1 MAKGKISAVKVIFFL
16 TLLFIPAIFDLLK
29 PGYFPMHDDL
39 QIFRLYELD
48 KCVQDGQLPCRWIPD
63 GGFGYGYPMFHFYP
77 PLPYYPAEVMH
88 LLGVSL
94 FTSIEV
100 MFILSLLLSG
110 YFMYFLASEFFG
122 TMGGL
127 VAAVFY
133 VYAPYHSL
141 DVYVRGAMNEAWG
154 MVWFPLILLFSYKLI
169 KASKYNRKYFLG
181 LSLSIAA
188 LLLSHNIMTMIFAP
202 VAVIW
207 SLFWFWQKKTW
218 KNLKLLVLG
227 GLLAIGLS
235 AFFFIP
241 VILEKS
247 SVHVESITVGYF
259 NYLAHFADLKQM
271 FISRFWDYGSSLW
284 GPDDDMAFPL
294 GHFHWISAGIVGL
307 LALFRFKKHK
317 KERRLHLL
325 IGLLLAVSLAYTFL
339 VHSRSVWFWDNLP
352 ILYYTQFPWR
362 LLTIPV
368 FLMSFTAGA
377 LFMFI
382 GKEPDSSVI
391 PTGAERSGGIPL
403 NCKTTS
409 HRDLST
415 SFHFG
420 RDDKRKI
427 LATLLITGVI
437 LWNLPF
443 FKMDYPVNITR
454 EEKLSGWLWELQVT
468 GGIFDY
474 LPKTASR
481 PPGDAGF
488 SIPQFIEGNGG
499 VLDLKRGS
507 NWTTFTTNVSTENAK
522 LMIPIF
528 GYPGMK
534 VKINN
539 KQVQYQT
546 DEDLGRIIIDL
557 NRGVS
562 NISVK
567 LHKTL
572 VRHAS
577 DLVSLL
583 SLLVLFK
590 IIYSKNE

>member
-110 YFMYFLASEFFG
+110 FFMYFLASEFFG

-169 KASKYNRKYFLG
+169 KTSKYNRKYFLG
-181 LSLSIAA
+181 FSLSVAA
-188 LLLSHNIMTMIFAP
+188 LILSHNIMTMIFAP

-317 KERRLHLL
+317 KEQRLHLL

-377 LFMFI
+377 LFIFI
-382 GKEPDSSVI
+382 KPKFK
-391 PTGAERSGGIPL
+391 
-403 NCKTTS
+403 KT
-409 HRDLST
+409 LA
-415 SFHFG
+415 F
-420 RDDKRKI
+420 I
-427 LATLLITGVI
+427 LIISVI

-443 FKMDYPVNITR
+443 FKMDYSVSITR

-583 SLLVLFK
+583 SLLILLK